1 MIFFSFPVLETE
13 HFQLRELTKEDA
25 PHLYGYFSDEEVVQ
39 YYGLEPFIRKE
50 QADQF
55 VTQVKSGFRN
65 GMMIRWA
72 IVDKQTGELL
82 GTVGYHNWNRQHRRA
97 EIGYELKKEVWRRG
111 IMTEVLETVIPF
123 GFDRLLLNRIG
134 ATVRAENVS
143 SRELLRKF
151 GFSEEG
157 ILQEYQYY
165 LGAFYDLLMYGL
177 TCSMY
182 EEKAGKKQ
190 C

>member
-13 HFQLRELTKEDA
+13 RFRLRELTKEDA
-25 PHLYGYFSDEEVVQ
+25 PHLYDYFSDEEVVQ
-39 YYGLEPFIRKE
+39 YCGLEPFTRKE
-50 QADQF
+50 QAEQF

-72 IVDKQTGELL
+72 IVDKQTGDLL
-82 GTVGYHNWNRQHRRA
+82 GTIGYHNWNRQHRRA
-97 EIGYELKKEVWRRG
+97 EIGYELKKEMWRKG
-111 IMTEVLETVIPF
+111 IMTEVLETVISS

-165 LGAFYDLLMYGL
+165 LGGFYDLLMYGL
-177 TCSMY
+177 TRSTY
-182 EEKAGKKQ
+182 EANLEKKQ